1 MSLLI
6 VGIDVTIVNVA
17 LPSIRQD
24 LHASLSG
31 LQWSVDAY
39 TLVIGS
45 LLMASGSTADRFGR
59 RRVFQIGLALF
70 TLGSLLCSLAP
81 NVTALVIFRCLQAL
95 GGSMLNPVA
104 LSIISNTFTEPRA
117 RARAMGVWG
126 AVFGISLALGPV
138 VGGVL
143 VTTLTWRAIFW
154 INIPIGIAAIILTK
168 LFVPESKAGTAR
180 RFDPWG
186 QLLVIVMLVTL
197 TYGVIEGPADG
208 WSSPLIVA
216 TFVVAAAAAV
226 SLVLVEQRREQP
238 LLEVRFFR
246 SVPFSGASLIA
257 VFAFGIL
264 AGFMFLNTLYLQEGR
279 GYSALHAGLLTLP
292 MAAMICIAAP
302 ISGRLVGSKGPRLPL
317 VLAGLAAAVSLTL
330 LTRLSDTTSLP
341 YLLASYVVLG
351 LACGLVNAPISNT
364 AVSGMPNSQAGVAAS
379 VASASRQTGN
389 ALGVA
394 ITGSI
399 VAGASAAG
407 IASASHTA
415 WVVLA
420 ACGLAV
426 AVLGFAS
433 TTRRALG
440 TGQQVREM
448 LTDEAPGPTI
458 PDRGDS
464 SMTQQQEARS
474 DRTGRDQAADDQA
487 GRIWAAMRDL
497 TDSYPSKDVLRE
509 ALNLGR
515 GSGRV
520 KALLWLAEGP
530 LSLSELA
537 AAVSVD
543 APYATLIVDNLEVR
557 GLVERRPDPADRRR
571 KLVALTPEGKEAAQR
586 ALRIKHEPP
595 PGFANLSAAELDTLE
610 ELMRRLTSG
619 S

>member
-1 MSLLI
+1 MSTNNRRPWLILWICCMSLLI

-81 NVTALVIFRCLQAL
+81 SVTALVIFRCVQAL

-143 VTTLTWRAIFW
+143 VTTLTWRAIFL
-154 INIPIGIAAIILTK
+154 INIPIGVAAIILTK

-197 TYGVIEGPADG
+197 TYGVIEGPTDG
-208 WSSPLIVA
+208 WGSPLIVT
-216 TFVVAAAAAV
+216 TFVVAVAAAV
-226 SLVLVEQRREQP
+226 SLVLVELRREQP

-257 VFAFGIL
+257 VLAFGIL

-292 MAAMICIAAP
+292 MAAMICLAAP

-399 VAGASAAG
+399 VAGASTAE
-407 IASASHTA
+407 IASASHAA

-440 TGQQVREM
+440 TGRQVREM

-458 PDRGDS
+458 PDRG
-464 SMTQQQEARS
+464 
-474 DRTGRDQAADDQA
+474 
-487 GRIWAAMRDL
+487 
-497 TDSYPSKDVLRE
+497 
-509 ALNLGR
+509 
-515 GSGRV
+515 
-520 KALLWLAEGP
+520 
-530 LSLSELA
+530 
-537 AAVSVD
+537 
-543 APYATLIVDNLEVR
+543 
-557 GLVERRPDPADRRR
+557 GLVHD
-571 KLVALTPEGKEAAQR
+571 TAA
-586 ALRIKHEPP
+586 
-595 PGFANLSAAELDTLE
+595 
-610 ELMRRLTSG
+610 G
-619 S
+619 SS